1 MDYLERKLCDI
12 QGRLFQLS
20 VEKGYDSKAFVK
32 AFMNSKTAE
41 YFDSSYNR
49 LQWAG
54 EEYIL
59 EETIDECKDKIENN
73 GNVIDKEVIYWI
85 GYVYRYWH
93 FYKNESSRKIY
104 KLAPFE
110 RMVRNYLMFH
120 TMSLELAIEDLI
132 DIHQQKKNNVR

>member
-20 VEKGYDSKAFVK
+20 VEKGYDSKEFVK

-41 YFDSSYNR
+41 YFDSFYNR

-104 KLAPFE
+104 KQAPYE
-110 RMVRNYLMFH
+110 RMVNNYLMFH
-120 TMSLELAIEDLI
+120 TMAIELAIEDLI
-132 DIHQQKKNNVR
+132 EIHQQKKNNVR